1 MNRNGILLIVF
12 GALIAIYLG
21 NKYFSGNT
29 NRNFREELT
38 SVDSTKVTQIVILTK
53 DHQSEPIKINKVNNS
68 WEVTNGQITDDAN
81 KNGVKGMLLAL
92 QSMVPKRLVAN
103 SEDKWAQYEVNDS
116 LGTKVKVFNK
126 EHLLADVIIGKFDFN
141 QNTRTASTYV
151 RVAGENE
158 TYSVDGF
165 LSSNFNKE
173 FNNFR
178 DGTFLKVE
186 PSYLTGIRYDY
197 LGDSS
202 FVLNKVDS
210 KWQINGTKADSAAVQ
225 NYFNGLKNLVKH
237 DFVDDF
243 KQPVLPTYSMTLS
256 GNNMRDITLDAYE
269 SGDEIIL
276 HSSMNTGAYFSKG
289 NLAIFEKLFIDKNH
303 LLK

>member
-1 MNRNGILLIVF
+1 MHRNSILLIVF
-12 GALIAIYLG
+12 GVLIAIYFG

-38 SVDSTKVTQIVILTK
+38 NVDSTKVTQIVILTK
-53 DHQSEPIKINKVNNS
+53 THQSEPIKINKVNNS
-68 WEVTNGQITDDAN
+68 WEVTNGKITDDAN
-81 KNGVKGMLLAL
+81 KNGIKGMLLAL

-103 SEDKWAQYEVNDS
+103 SKDKWAQYEVSDS

-151 RVAGENE
+151 RVTGEDE
-158 TYSVDGF
+158 TYSVEGF
-165 LSSNFNKE
+165 LSSNFNKD

-178 DGTFLKVE
+178 EGTFLKVE
-186 PSYLTGIRYDY
+186 PGYLTGIRYDY
-197 LGDSS
+197 PGDSS
-202 FVLNKVDS
+202 FVLNKVDD
-210 KWQINGTKADSAAVQ
+210 KWQISGVAADSAAVQ
-225 NYFNGLKNLVKH
+225 KYFNGFKNLVKH

-243 KQPVLPTYSMTLS
+243 KQPDKPTYSMTLS
-256 GNNMRDITLDAYE
+256 GNNMGDITVDAYE
-269 SGDEIIL
+269 SGDEIVL
-276 HSSMNTGAYFSKG
+276 RSSMNTGAYFSKG
-289 NLAIFEKLFIDKNH
+289 SLDIFDKLFIDKDR